1 MLSNKIPD
9 TDASKNIETAFLFKM
24 FNDND
29 IDRYE
34 NDETIEQEIPIILGK
49 PPANLYRVQ
58 FPKANLP
65 LEKCDAK
72 HKRNVGILEI
82 NFDPTDIY
90 ETVTINDR
98 ETFVYK
104 GVKNSDHKVM
114 NHAVS
119 CFKDGKMFILPLD
132 GIYEMKRAIKNDEQ
146 LNTTAVN
153 STIQNEAKE
162 LNTVRV
168 KFARTETEAQKRRKE
183 ESSLY
188 KQQQAEKDPWI
199 IMNVK
204 STDKSSILPT
214 GVNCK
219 ELKVQPLKKKEIVL
233 NSRTVEVN
241 AEELAKS
248 GKNILNL
255 QLEDLNFQDRIKLL
269 FLKAS
274 VLRHSE
280 LKELTSFDKE
290 NVSEDDFITIVRK
303 YATLCCG
310 VWTVKGEFIYT
321 IEYMKK
327 PRHGTRLSPSTIA
340 NILKLRLDI
349 HNFGLCMLQAKKHLT
364 RGIIKTLFNV
374 SIEDA
379 EEILSVYAVKKNK
392 TWELKISEDTEF
404 LRDKKYRKIIE
415 EEDDYLCHWFE
426 NKLAE
431 DRPDVLVNLPNV
443 Y

>member
-1 MLSNKIPD
+1 MASYGNSNV
-9 TDASKNIETAFLFKM
+9 DASSNIETAFLFKM
-24 FNDND
+24 FSDND
-29 IDRYE
+29 IY
-34 NDETIEQEIPIILGK
+34 IPIILGK
-49 PPANLYRVQ
+49 PPSDLYRVQ

-65 LEKCDAK
+65 LQKCDAR

-82 NFDPTDIY
+82 NFDPTDLY
-90 ETVTINDR
+90 EFIEVNDR

-104 GVKNSDHKVM
+104 GVKNNDHRVM

-119 CFKDGKMFILPLD
+119 CFKDGKMFLLPLD
-132 GIYEMKRAIKNDEQ
+132 GIYEMKRLIKSEEQ
-146 LNTTAVN
+146 LNAAAVN
-153 STIQNEAKE
+153 NTIQDDTKE

-168 KFARTETEAQKRRKE
+168 KFARSETEAQKRRKE

-188 KQQQAEKDPWI
+188 KQQQAEKDPWV

-204 STDKSSILPT
+204 TTNKSSILPS

-219 ELKVQPLKKKEIVL
+219 ELHLQALKKKEIVL
-233 NSRTVEVN
+233 NSRTAEVN

-255 QLEDLNFQDRIKLL
+255 HLDDLNFQDRIKLL

-280 LKELTSFDKE
+280 LKQLTSFDKE
-290 NVSEDDFITIVRK
+290 DVTEDDFITIVRK

-310 VWTVKGEFIYT
+310 VWTVRGEFIYT
-321 IEYMKK
+321 TEYMKK
-327 PRHGTRLSPSTIA
+327 PRHGTKLAPSTVA
-340 NILKLRLDI
+340 
-349 HNFGLCMLQAKKHLT
+349 AKKNLT

-374 SIEDA
+374 SIDEA
-379 EEILSVYAVKKNK
+379 EEILSTYAVKTKK
-392 TWELKISEDTEF
+392 TWKLKVDEDLEF
-404 LRDKKYRKIIE
+404 LRNPKYRKIIE
-415 EEDDYLCHWFE
+415 DEDNYLCNWFE

-443 Y
+443 CY